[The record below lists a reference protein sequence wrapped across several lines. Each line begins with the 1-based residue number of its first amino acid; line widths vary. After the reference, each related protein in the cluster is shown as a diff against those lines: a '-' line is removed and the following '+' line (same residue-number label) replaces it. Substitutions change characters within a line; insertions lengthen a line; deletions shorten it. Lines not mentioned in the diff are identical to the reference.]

1 MIQSRKDSMLEAI
14 INILIGAVVAL
25 LSQIIWFP
33 IIDKEFTMVDNLM
46 TTAFFTI
53 VSFARSY
60 YIRRIFNGKSIYL
73 TIKSRIKEVLW

>member
-14 INILIGAVVAL
+14 TNIVIGAGVAF

-33 IIDKEFTMVDNLM
+33 LIGKEFTMVDNLM

>member
-14 INILIGAVVAL
+14 INILIGAGVAL

-33 IIDKEFTMVDNLM
+33 LIGKEFTMVDNLM

-60 YIRRIFNGKSIYL
+60 YIRRMFNGKPIYL